1 MRQPGFEPGTS
12 RKWLLSLTV
21 TLWILLVGVSSI
33 IPNNL
38 WALFLISRG
47 LSGVG
52 QSSCTVLA
60 PTIIADLYTGTKRS
74 MALMMFFFMIPVGSG
89 LGFLCGSRMGSALG
103 HWQWGVRFTAM
114 IGVIIDLLV
123 IVLLREPRRQEDEAT
138 RPERSFWRDCM
149 QIIKVPTYILS
160 TLGLTCVMFL
170 TGSLEWWAPTL
181 IEHGK
186 AAKLGLGDSDELTDD
201 QKNNI
206 TLVTGAITLI
216 SGLLGVVVGSL
227 IAYWMKTGKGLCS
240 RLQTESADAWVCT
253 VGALICIPAMGVG
266 FPMAKDHLTV
276 AYALFFVGIT
286 AACCN
291 LAVVVDLQLSVIVP
305 SRRNTANSWQAL
317 ISAILG
323 DATGPY
329 IVGAV
334 S

>member
-1 MRQPGFEPGTS
+1 
-12 RKWLLSLTV
+12 
-21 TLWILLVGVSSI
+21 
-33 IPNNL
+33 
-38 WALFLISRG
+38 
-47 LSGVG
+47 
-52 QSSCTVLA
+52 
-60 PTIIADLYTGTKRS
+60 

-123 IVLLREPRRQEDEAT
+123 IVLLREPRRQEDEPT

-149 QIIKVPTYILS
+149 QIIKIPTYILS

-201 QKNNI
+201 QKN
-206 TLVTGAITLI
+206 
-216 SGLLGVVVGSL
+216 
-227 IAYWMKTGKGLCS
+227 K
-240 RLQTESADAWVCT
+240 LQTESADAWVCT